1 MHRMNAFEFF
11 FSFYGLVLGL
21 SVAAIATGAARA
33 FKHRKTV
40 AIGWK
45 TPMLAVFAALDITT
59 FWDAAWTNFSGAPYS
74 YGLLVAGLVV
84 AAVYFIAANLIFP
97 EEGDAVQNLDA
108 HFWTNKRAVLLLLM
122 LANLFMGIATI
133 VFDTPKGGLALT
145 LAAYATILVYPI
157 LVLPAAL
164 TRRAWLFALT
174 MGLHIAL
181 YLCLAGLSLMHP
193 ELAPAT
199 AVGAA

>member
-1 MHRMNAFEFF
+1 MNLEKALVWFRRDLRDHDHAALAAALSQARQVYCAFVFDRDILDPLVSTVDHIQRMIRAADLNRVGKTLVEAAAKNPDAAV
-11 FSFYGLVLGL
+11 GLVER
-21 SVAAIATGAARA
+21 VTPQRDPAAT
-33 FKHRKTV
+33 K
-40 AIGWK
+40 
-45 TPMLAVFAALDITT
+45 
-59 FWDAAWTNFSGAPYS
+59 
-74 YGLLVAGLVV
+74 
-84 AAVYFIAANLIFP
+84 
-97 EEGDAVQNLDA
+97 EGDAVQNLDA

-193 ELAPAT
+193 ELTPAT
-199 AVGAA
+199 AAGAA

>member
-1 MHRMNAFEFF
+1 MSAFEFF

-33 FKHRKTV
+33 FKHRKTI

-74 YGLLVAGLVV
+74 YGLLVAGLMV

-97 EEGDAVQNLDA
+97 EDGDAVENLDA

-122 LANLFMGIATI
+122 LANLFMGVATM
-133 VFDTPKGGLALT
+133 VFDTPKGGLAST
-145 LAAYATILVYPI
+145 LAAYATIFVYPI

-164 TRRAWLFALT
+164 THRAWLFALT

-193 ELAPAT
+193 ELTPAT
-199 AVGAA
+199 GAGAA